1 MENSFFKLRL
11 LFQNGKF
18 PFQNWKLSLKME
30 NSLENCQHG
39 KLWNPLPSF
48 RHGNAGFKFL
58 LSTEP
63 RNGLGWKGPLG
74 SPGFFLGIFWKLWFF
89 FFPAFGSSGSNLQP
103 GKWNLDLLII
113 FGKSCG
119 SPFPKQLFP
128 LISHPCPIQFPSL
141 SLFLFFL
148 FFFSFAVLISPLAA
162 KPKLQEEINPRF
174 SHSPSRKL
182 HKDSPISS
190 LRAAL

>member
-30 NSLENCQHG
+30 NSLENCRHG

-89 FFPAFGSSGSNLQP
+89 FFFPCFWILRLESPAWKMEP
-103 GKWNLDLLII
+103 GFADNIWEELWIR
-113 FGKSCG
+113 
-119 SPFPKQLFP
+119 FPKTAFP
-128 LISHPCPIQFPSL
+128 PHFPSL
-141 SLFLFFL
+141 SHSIPIPVSFSFLFI
-148 FFFSFAVLISPLAA
+148 FFFPL
-162 KPKLQEEINPRF
+162 L
-174 SHSPSRKL
+174 S
-182 HKDSPISS
+182 
-190 LRAAL
+190 